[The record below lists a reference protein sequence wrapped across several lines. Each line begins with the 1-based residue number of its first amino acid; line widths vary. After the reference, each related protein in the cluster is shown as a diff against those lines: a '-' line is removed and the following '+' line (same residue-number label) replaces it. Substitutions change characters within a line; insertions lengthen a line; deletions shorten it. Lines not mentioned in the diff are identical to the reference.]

1 MSEEQKSEEQVEELP
16 PFVIE
21 GARSSRSKCKV
32 CRKAIQKETLRL
44 GILIEGPYGT
54 GYIWHHLKCAAKRKF
69 DHVKEAYAVEA
80 WKEAKVP
87 PTKVPKL
94 EELERLREEADLK
107 RKERKT
113 IPYAELAPSGRSRC
127 KHCNELIEK
136 GSPRVVLGRGIIF
149 GNQERTAPVSV
160 HPQCVQEE
168 LMHEESI
175 TEREGLEGE
184 LRSNSGEF
192 DSGLMAQILGQID
205 PAS

>member
-1 MSEEQKSEEQVEELP
+1 MSEEPKSQEPVEELP

-69 DHVKEAYAVEA
+69 DQVSEAYAKEA
-80 WKEAKVP
+80 WKEAKVLP
-87 PTKVPKL
+87 AKVPTL

-107 RKERKT
+107 RKQRKK
-113 IPYAELAPSGRSRC
+113 IPHAELAPSGRSRC
-127 KHCNELIEK
+127 KQCNELIEK

-149 GNQERTAPVSV
+149 GNQERTAPVNV
-160 HPQCVQEE
+160 HPQCVQAE

-175 TEREGLEGE
+175 TERDGLEGE
-184 LRSNSGEF
+184 LRANSGDF
-192 DSGLMAQILGQID
+192 DSGLMARILEQID
-205 PAS
+205 PAD